1 MGSRGSGRKDGWE
14 GGVNLLGLESFLT
27 TLGALLEDAERS
39 KVGKGVRRRG
49 RRRRRWIAD
58 IVADTIRDLEMFAGG
73 VGGVENYICQEP
85 RETLALGSRMVTR
98 VGVSDC
104 VLYLQSLVLTPP

>member
-14 GGVNLLGLESFLT
+14 GGVNFVGLESFLT

-58 IVADTIRDLEMFAGG
+58 IVADAIRDLEGLR
-73 VGGVENYICQEP
+73 VELEGLRVIYAKSRGEP
-85 RETLALGSRMVTR
+85 
-98 VGVSDC
+98 
-104 VLYLQSLVLTPP
+104 

>member
-49 RRRRRWIAD
+49 RRSRRWIVD
-58 IVADTIRDLEMFAGG
+58 IVADAIRDLEMFAGG
-73 VGGVENYICQEP
+73 VGGVESYIYAKSCGKP
-85 RETLALGSRMVTR
+85 
-98 VGVSDC
+98 
-104 VLYLQSLVLTPP
+104 